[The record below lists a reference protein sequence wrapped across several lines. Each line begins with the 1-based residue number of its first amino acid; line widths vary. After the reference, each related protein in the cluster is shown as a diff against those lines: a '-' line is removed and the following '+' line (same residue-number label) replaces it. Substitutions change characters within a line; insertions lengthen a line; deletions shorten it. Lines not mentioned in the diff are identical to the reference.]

1 MVAEPVQELSETL
14 KFLQRRKAVDGLVN
28 VPRAWWTKVNQVMAH
43 LGWIASSLPLLI
55 HEQRRTNPGPLLC
68 FAHVDDVLVALN
80 DSKSETRQH
89 CDALKRQFQWISWED
104 ADFTISGVHFRQ
116 DFVHNRWREIFLDQ
130 HDYAHVIE
138 SLHRPSSAR
147 DDQPLTPWEI

>member
-1 MVAEPVQELSETL
+1 MSKDGRTL
-14 KFLQRRKAVDGLVN
+14 G
-28 VPRAWWTKVNQVMAH
+28 
-43 LGWIASSLPLLI
+43 
-55 HEQRRTNPGPLLC
+55 LC
-68 FAHVDDVLVALN
+68 FAHVDDVLVALD

-116 DFVHNRWREIFLDQ
+116 DFVDNRWREIFLDQ

-147 DDQPLTPWEI
+147 GRSAH

>member
-1 MVAEPVQELSETL
+1 MERPS
-14 KFLQRRKAVDGLVN
+14 LVN
-28 VPRAWWTKVNQVMAH
+28 VPLEDEGQSLISA
-43 LGWIASSLPLLI
+43 GLPLPWPLEI
-55 HEQRRTNPGPLLC
+55 LSKDGRTLGLC
-68 FAHVDDVLVALN
+68 FAHVDDVLVALD

-89 CDALKRQFQWISWED
+89 CDALKQQFQWISWED

-130 HDYAHVIE
+130 HDYARAIV
-138 SLHRPSSAR
+138 SLQCHSSAR